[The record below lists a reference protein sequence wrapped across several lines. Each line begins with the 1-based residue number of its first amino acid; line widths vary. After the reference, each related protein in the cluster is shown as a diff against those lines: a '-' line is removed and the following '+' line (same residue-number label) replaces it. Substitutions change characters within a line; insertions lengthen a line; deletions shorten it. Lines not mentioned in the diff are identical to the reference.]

1 MNMMRVWA
9 CKVYPPFVYACV
21 SGSGRRRGGNE
32 LCLLLLALVS
42 RMVSSSV
49 LVVLL
54 YISICGCEN
63 NERSH
68 CFALR
73 LR

>member
-1 MNMMRVWA
+1 MLLAVLFLRTAGKRTGGLLVNMMRVWA

-42 RMVSSSV
+42 RMVS
-49 LVVLL
+49 
-54 YISICGCEN
+54 
-63 NERSH
+63 
-68 CFALR
+68 
-73 LR
+73 